1 MSIVIP
7 EDIGMEQYDRWLAE
21 RGVASIRQWV
31 SGNIGGWS
39 GNLQNSGG
47 ELLKIGG
54 GWYME
59 W

>member
-31 SGNIGGWS
+31 SGNIGG
-39 GNLQNSGG
+39 
-47 ELLKIGG
+47 
-54 GWYME
+54 
-59 W
+59 